1 MKRFASCVAAALAL
15 AACSPQVYPLYLEV
29 RQPSSSGLDLSRKT
43 MGIVY
48 MDSANPADSTFDRS
62 AASALARALEED
74 YFSGAEEVGLYHTAA
89 SDSVSLEKMHTLVMD
104 TEKDVVFLLSSH
116 LGTARSDGSLPVT
129 TRLSVYDSMG
139 EDKVHRYSGSAILPA
154 PGGADA
160 PSQPEVVGERI
171 SARFLSKWKTEPFSL
186 YYFDQILSDWEAP
199 IVHVVEGKLAKAI
212 DAWAPLVKKG
222 NSLQRA
228 CAAYNMAMAFYLLED
243 YEMSLLWLDYADK
256 LENVPLSGGLRSRLA
271 PHLEKI
277 QK

>member
-48 MDSANPADSTFDRS
+48 MDSDSPADSTFDRS

-104 TEKDVVFLLSSH
+104 TGKDVVFLLSSR
-116 LGTARSDGSLPVT
+116 LAAVREDGSLPVS

-154 PGGADA
+154 PAGADA

-171 SARFLSKWKTEPFSL
+171 SARFLSKWKTERFSF
-186 YYFDQILSDWEAP
+186 YYFDQILSDWETP
-199 IVHVVEGKLAKAI
+199 IEHVEEGKLAKAI

>member
-48 MDSANPADSTFDRS
+48 MDSDSPADSSFDRS

-104 TEKDVVFLLSSH
+104 TGKDVVFLLSSH

-154 PGGADA
+154 PAGADA

-171 SARFLSKWKTEPFSL
+171 SARFLSKWKTESFSL

>member
-1 MKRFASCVAAALAL
+1 M
-15 AACSPQVYPLYLEV
+15 
-29 RQPSSSGLDLSRKT
+29 
-43 MGIVY
+43 
-48 MDSANPADSTFDRS
+48 
-62 AASALARALEED
+62 
-74 YFSGAEEVGLYHTAA
+74 
-89 SDSVSLEKMHTLVMD
+89 
-104 TEKDVVFLLSSH
+104 
-116 LGTARSDGSLPVT
+116 
-129 TRLSVYDSMG
+129 
-139 EDKVHRYSGSAILPA
+139 HRYSGSAILPA

-160 PSQPEVVGERI
+160 LSQPEVVGERI
-171 SARFLSKWKTEPFSL
+171 SARFLSKWKTERFSF

-199 IVHVVEGKLAKAI
+199 IEYVEEGKLAKAI

>member
-1 MKRFASCVAAALAL
+1 MKRFAFCVVAALVL

-29 RQPSSSGLDLSRKT
+29 RQPSSSGLDLSRKS
-43 MGIVY
+43 MGIVF
-48 MDSANPADSTFDRS
+48 MDSVNPADSSFDRS
-62 AASALARALEED
+62 AASAFARALEED

-89 SDSVSLEKMHTLVMD
+89 SDSVSLEKMQTLVMD
-104 TEKDVVFLLSSH
+104 SGKDVVFLLSSH

-139 EDKVHRYSGSAILPA
+139 EDKVYRYSGSAILPA

-171 SARFLSKWKTEPFSL
+171 SARFLSKWKTESFRF
-186 YYFDQILSDWEAP
+186 YYFDQFGSDWESP
-199 IVHVVEGKLAKAI
+199 IEYVEEGKVGKAI
-212 DAWAPLVKKG
+212 DAWSVLVKKG
-222 NSLQRA
+222 SAIQRA

>member
-48 MDSANPADSTFDRS
+48 MDSDSPADSTFDRS

-160 PSQPEVVGERI
+160 PAQPEVVGERI

-199 IVHVVEGKLAKAI
+199 IVHVVEGKRAKAI

>member
-104 TEKDVVFLLSSH
+104 TDKDVVFLLSSH
-116 LGTARSDGSLPVT
+116 LGTARSAGSLPVT

-154 PGGADA
+154 QGGADA

-212 DAWAPLVKKG
+212 DAWVPLVKKG